1 VPVIALAF
9 GLVACG
15 DPAPRPDAAESTF
28 PTVRAEVVD
37 SVVVELSRV
46 TAVIGLS
53 DSLWLILDPR
63 DGIRLTDIA
72 TRETTPAGRR
82 GSGPGEWVRP
92 TDAFLLPDGSGAVI
106 LDNGGRTMLHVDAA
120 GRFRDILRGV
130 AVPQRFTPIAALADT
145 IILGISTP
153 ELGVGAVYGMRG
165 RATTA
170 HYSRDE
176 TDLVNGVE
184 LTLDEGTM
192 HEFLSGSNRSRI
204 WQPSSLTTNEPWTAF
219 DDSALVVLRLDG
231 ILERHGRAGPIDS
244 LPLAISKLRPTQAD
258 LDSLDQRQSDET
270 RQRLAAREYLPVPAG
285 RFHHCGNG
293 SAMVQIRA
301 RTAADPAILW
311 LDSRYRPAKARDHLR
326 LVVLPQLAQLAG
338 CSGNHAFVIKADAE
352 YGTTTVYQL
361 LMSLEPLR

>member
-184 LTLDEGTM
+184 LT
-192 HEFLSGSNRSRI
+192 
-204 WQPSSLTTNEPWTAF
+204 TNEPWTAF